1 MQLNKNL
8 AHIKNFIILNIFKYK
23 INIALMSRDMSCDH
37 LLESYIIDKINIIFD
52 GLKKRNWVIRFFSF
66 ILKLISLTFL
76 IWNNCPLDF
85 NRKLWGKTSFSMP
98 SFNLELFKNLNFELH
113 VHNFIPN
120 IESEVYLSW
129 SMRKTN
135 HYSSK
140 QSKFATN
147 LPISSIFNFW
157 SHDMWHVTWP

>member
-1 MQLNKNL
+1 MIC
-8 AHIKNFIILNIFKYK
+8 HVTIL
-23 INIALMSRDMSCDH
+23 LQ
-37 LLESYIIDKINIIFD
+37 SYIIDKINIIFD
-52 GLKKRNWVIRFFSF
+52 WLKKRNWVITFFSF

-85 NRKLWGKTSFSMP
+85 NRKLWGKTSFKFWS
-98 SFNLELFKNLNFELH
+98 SCT
-113 VHNFIPN
+113 FIPN

-147 LPISSIFNFW
+147 LPTSSIFNFW
-157 SHDMWHVTWP
+157 SHDMWHVTWPWLSTKAQSRRRTF